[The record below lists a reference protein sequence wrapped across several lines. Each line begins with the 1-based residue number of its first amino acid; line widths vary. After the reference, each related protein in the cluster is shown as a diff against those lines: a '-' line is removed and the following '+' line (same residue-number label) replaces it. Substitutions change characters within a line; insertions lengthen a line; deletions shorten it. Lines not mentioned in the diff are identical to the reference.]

1 MDAISTWAK
10 ENFDLIT
17 LFVGVI
23 GVVVAVI
30 SLFYEIRKKKS
41 DLRSRIAEKQAELD
55 ALDSIHFHMDMTSAG
70 NSLTRRV
77 VLQKEIEA
85 LKKNKG

>member
-17 LFVGVI
+17 LFVGVA
-23 GVVVAVI
+23 GVVVGVI
-30 SLFYEIRKKKS
+30 SLIYELRKKKS
-41 DLRSRIAEKQAELD
+41 DIRTKIAEKQAELD

-70 NSLTRRV
+70 NSMTRRT

-85 LKKNKG
+85 LKKKL

>member
-1 MDAISTWAK
+1 MDAITTWAK
-10 ENFDLIT
+10 DNFDLIT

-23 GVVVAVI
+23 GVVLAVI
-30 SLFYEIRKKKS
+30 SLIYEIRKKKS

-70 NSLTRRV
+70 NSMTRRA

-85 LKKNKG
+85 LKKKL